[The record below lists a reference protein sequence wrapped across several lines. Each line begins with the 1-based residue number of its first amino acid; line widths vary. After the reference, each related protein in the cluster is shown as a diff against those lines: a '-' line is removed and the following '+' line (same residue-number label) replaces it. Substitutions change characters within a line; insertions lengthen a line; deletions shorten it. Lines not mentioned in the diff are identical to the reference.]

1 MKKIGIVGGIAWR
14 STVEYY
20 AEICRRSDE
29 LHRARRLPGPPSIP
43 EIAIES
49 LDLARALAWLG
60 SEGDE
65 RSWERFDAYH
75 RSALL
80 RLEAGGAEVALIAS
94 NTPHHRWDSIV
105 RGVRIP
111 VISIVD
117 AAAGEAVRLGAREV
131 LLLGTALTM
140 SSARLREAFAQHG
153 IRAAGPSRE
162 ATRATTLALI
172 EDLQLGRSRGAGAR
186 LGRIARAA
194 FAELFAGHPVVCL
207 ACTEL
212 PLAFPARRTQP
223 SFQHA
228 GVTYINTVAA
238 HINAT
243 LESAGIL

>member
-1 MKKIGIVGGIAWR
+1 MKKIGIVGGLAWR
-14 STVEYY
+14 STAEYY

-49 LDLARALAWLG
+49 LDLARALEWLG
-60 SEGDE
+60 NEEDE
-65 RSWERFDAYH
+65 RSWVRFDAYH

-94 NTPHHRWDSIV
+94 NTPHHRWESIV

-140 SSARLREAFAQHG
+140 SSVRLREAFARHG
-153 IRAAGPSRE
+153 IRAAGPRRE
-162 ATRATTLALI
+162 APRETTLALI
-172 EDLQLGRSRGAGAR
+172 DDLQHGRLKGAGAR
-186 LGRIARAA
+186 LGRLARAA
-194 FAELFAGHPVVCL
+194 FAEVFAGKPVVCL

-212 PLAFPARRTQP
+212 PLAFPARRTYP
-223 SFQHA
+223 SFQHG

-238 HINAT
+238 HINAA